1 MTRFERIESSEAVFG
16 EMLEVNDKFTQAKL
30 LKDEEWS
37 NSDNVEVQWLNEQGE
52 IIEDEEMVDKL
63 EKLYFEEKIKSD
75 EESEDQA

>member
-1 MTRFERIESSEAVFG
+1 MEKYQRIESSEAVFG
-16 EMLEVNDKFTQAKL
+16 EMVEVNENLTQAKL

-75 EESEDQA
+75 EESEGQA